1 MSFFL
6 RHLWYSRFITTQ
18 TSTFEKKLRVEHISS
33 AFTAPKIDVKI
44 LPCLEKC
51 RRHLVQVH
59 RVMHST
65 IHDTLFSK
73 FLKAGKTVGQFEET
87 EEKKKE
93 KALKNVLHISFG

>member
-1 MSFFL
+1 M
-6 RHLWYSRFITTQ
+6 
-18 TSTFEKKLRVEHISS
+18 
-33 AFTAPKIDVKI
+33 
-44 LPCLEKC
+44 
-51 RRHLVQVH
+51 QVH